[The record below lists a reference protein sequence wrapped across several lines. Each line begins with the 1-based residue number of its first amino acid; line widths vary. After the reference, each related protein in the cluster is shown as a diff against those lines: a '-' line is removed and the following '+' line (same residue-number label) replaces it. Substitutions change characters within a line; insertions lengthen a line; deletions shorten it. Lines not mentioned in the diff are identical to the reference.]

1 MNTNLFVQKKDKL
14 VNRSNIYAH
23 RYSTN
28 TSRNPSSMQ
37 GRGSLLLLPPGGQL
51 RDDRTES
58 DGMIENGRR
67 TRSLSTLSSPPPA
80 IPNSEA
86 WFWCTWPRNSF
97 SRYFCFQVL
106 LRRTE
111 KYFYIIVF
119 SPEKV
124 RQNSLAF
131 SHSLQQQFW
140 NHKYLSCRVL
150 TGSFRTLKL

>member
-1 MNTNLFVQKKDKL
+1 MSNTNLFVQKKDKL

-51 RDDRTES
+51 RDDSTEC

-67 TRSLSTLSSPPPA
+67 TRSLSTLSSPPPP
-80 IPNSEA
+80 IPNSQA
-86 WFWCTWPRNSF
+86 WFCCTWPKNSF
-97 SRYFCFQVL
+97 SSYLLEVL

-111 KYFYIIVF
+111 NYFYISIS
-119 SPEKV
+119 SPEKL
-124 RQNSLAF
+124 RHRHDFAALGLKI
-131 SHSLQQQFW
+131 H
-140 NHKYLSCRVL
+140 
-150 TGSFRTLKL
+150 FRDTY